1 MRKSIP
7 GRSSDQSPS
16 RVVPFFNLHNNKA
29 TEASLTQNDTINIQ
43 YNSDNGANQRGNLN
57 QQYYQAGSLE
67 QINLGSHVNQDLR
80 GHRMVKDRIQQSSTQ
95 FMKKNPY
102 FNNAANARQ
111 VADDQGGTA
120 LGIKKSFEVA
130 SHGPGGANR
139 YYYSSKTEAEHEHGV
154 HHATEQ
160 SMRQGRNFIQP
171 VQSSNQIT
179 RPKPPSAHRMI
190 KTSTL
195 SQGLHMNPE
204 IDKQNLQVLHQGG
217 NQQQMLSQPNIN
229 NKSLNRTFYNQQSS
243 ASKLQQLP
251 QDHHHLAQ

>member
-16 RVVPFFNLHNNKA
+16 RIVPFFNLHNNKA

-43 YNSDNGANQRGNLN
+43 YNSDNGAHNQRNNLN
-57 QQYYQAGSLE
+57 QQYYQGGSLE

-102 FNNAANARQ
+102 FNSAANARQ
-111 VADDQGGTA
+111 AADDHGGTA

-139 YYYSSKTEAEHEHGV
+139 YYYSSKTEAEPHEQDL

-160 SMRQGRNFIQP
+160 SAMRHGRNFIQ
-171 VQSSNQIT
+171 QASSSNQIT

-195 SQGLHMNPE
+195 SQGLHMNP
-204 IDKQNLQVLHQGG
+204 D
-217 NQQQMLSQPNIN
+217 IN
-229 NKSLNRTFYNQQSS
+229 K
-243 ASKLQQLP
+243 
-251 QDHHHLAQ
+251 